1 MPATQGDAE
10 VVLELADL
18 VATEPLG
25 PRFETA
31 LADKTDPLKLIRR
44 GTVEA
49 TFQCSRYTSWKS
61 DFGAERMPVVD
72 PGSPHSSQT
81 T

>member
-49 TFQCSRYTSWKS
+49 TFFSVAVTQAGRGILVRNGCR
-61 DFGAERMPVVD
+61 
-72 PGSPHSSQT
+72 
-81 T
+81 